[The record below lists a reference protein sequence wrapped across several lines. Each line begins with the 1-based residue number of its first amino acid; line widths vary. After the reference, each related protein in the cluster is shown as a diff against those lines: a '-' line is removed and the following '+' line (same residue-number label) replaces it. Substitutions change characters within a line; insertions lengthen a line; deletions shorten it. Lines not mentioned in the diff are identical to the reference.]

1 MKIKG
6 ILIDP
11 KDQVVTVAKE
21 VQPGDQVYYSF
32 KKNTRVILSKEHI
45 PQYHKIAAA
54 YIAKGSKVYKYG
66 EEIGTA
72 TEDIEIG
79 EWVHIHNLKSSCM
92 IDQKVQVK
100 S

>member
-1 MKIKG
+1 MEIKG

-21 VQPGDQVYYSF
+21 VRPGDRVYYSF
-32 KKNTRVILSKEHI
+32 EKNTREIISKANI

-72 TEDIEIG
+72 TEDIEMG
-79 EWVHIHNLKSSCM
+79 EWVHIHNLMSSCM
-92 IDQKVQVK
+92 IGQKVRVK